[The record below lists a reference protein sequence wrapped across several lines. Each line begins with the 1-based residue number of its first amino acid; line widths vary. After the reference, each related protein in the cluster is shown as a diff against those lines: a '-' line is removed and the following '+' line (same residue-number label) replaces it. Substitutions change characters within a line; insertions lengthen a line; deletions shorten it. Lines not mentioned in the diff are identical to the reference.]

1 MEMLLVVNF
10 NPVKSGTTQMSQTFR
25 DLHARGNP
33 FILANA
39 WDKGTACLFA
49 GLGAQALATSS
60 GAHAFT
66 LGRPDLGTLTRDEA
80 LAHAETIVSAT
91 SLPVSGDFENG
102 FGDAPGIVE
111 ETVKLSAEIGL
122 AGISIEDISPID
134 TQPYG
139 FDLAVER
146 IQAASAAAKAL
157 PKDFVL
163 VARADGFMHDLYYLD
178 EAIRRIQAFEAA
190 GADCV
195 YVPYLK
201 DLATV
206 TKVCSS
212 VSIPVN
218 VGISTVENV
227 SLKDFATAGAARISL
242 GMAMAT
248 ATHTTLHTLSTNIF
262 ENGNFAGLGNNLS
275 YEIIDDCM
283 TKGRAR

>member
-1 MEMLLVVNF
+1 M
-10 NPVKSGTTQMSQTFR
+10 PHSFR

-49 GLGAQALATSS
+49 GLGAKALATSS

-66 LGRPDLGTLTRDEA
+66 LGRSDLGTITRDEA
-80 LAHAETIVSAT
+80 LAHAESIVSAT
-91 SLPVSGDFENG
+91 TLPVSGDFENG
-102 FGDAPGIVE
+102 FGDAPDIVE
-111 ETVKLSAEIGL
+111 ETVRLSAEIGL
-122 AGISIEDISPID
+122 AGISIEDIAYPD
-134 TQPYG
+134 VEPYG

-146 IQAASAAAKAL
+146 IKAASAAAKAL

-163 VARADGFMHDLYYLD
+163 VARADGFMNELYDLE

-195 YVPYLK
+195 YVPYLQNL
-201 DLATV
+201 DAV
-206 TKVCSS
+206 RQVCSS
-212 VSIPVN
+212 VSVPVN

-227 SLKDFATAGAARISL
+227 SMQEFAKAGAARISL

-248 ATHTTLHTLSTNIF
+248 ATHSTFYTLSASMF
-262 ENGNFAGLGNNLS
+262 EQGDFSGLGDSLS
-275 YEIIDDCM
+275 YETIDACM
-283 TKGRAR
+283 TRGRAT

>member
-1 MEMLLVVNF
+1 
-10 NPVKSGTTQMSQTFR
+10 MSYSFR
-25 DLHARGNP
+25 SLHTHADP
-33 FILANA
+33 FILVNA
-39 WDKGTACLFA
+39 WDAGTACLFA
-49 GLGAQALATSS
+49 GLGAKALATSS

-66 LGRPDLGTLTRDEA
+66 LGRSDLGTITRDEA
-80 LAHAETIVSAT
+80 LTHAESIVSAT

-102 FGDAPGIVE
+102 FGDAPDVVE
-111 ETVKLSAEIGL
+111 ETVRLSAEIGL
-122 AGISIEDISPID
+122 AGISIEDISYPD
-134 TQPYG
+134 TRAYE

-146 IQAASAAAKAL
+146 IKAASAAARAL

-163 VARADGFMHDLYYLD
+163 VARADGFMHDLYDLD

-201 DLATV
+201 NLETV

-227 SLKDFATAGAARISL
+227 SLKEFANAGAARISL

-248 ATHTTLHTLSTNIF
+248 ATHTALYNLSTSMF
-262 ENGNFAGLGNNLS
+262 EHGDFAKLGDNLS
-275 YEIIDDCM
+275 YEKIDQCM
-283 TKGRAR
+283 TRGRAT

>member
-1 MEMLLVVNF
+1 M
-10 NPVKSGTTQMSQTFR
+10 PQTFR

-49 GLGAQALATSS
+49 GLGAKALATSS

-66 LGRPDLGTLTRDEA
+66 LGRPDLGTLSRDEA

-102 FGDAPGIVE
+102 FGDAPDIME
-111 ETVKLSAEIGL
+111 ETIKLSAEIGL
-122 AGISIEDISPID
+122 AGISIEDMSYPD
-134 TQPYG
+134 SQPYE

-146 IQAASAAAKAL
+146 IKAASAMAKSL

-163 VARADGFMHDLYYLD
+163 VARADGFMHSLYSLD

-201 DLATV
+201 SLEAV
-206 TKVCSS
+206 TQVCNS

-227 SLKDFATAGAARISL
+227 SMEEFANAGAARISM

-248 ATHTTLHTLSTNIF
+248 ATHTILHDLSTSMF
-262 ENGNFAGLGNNLS
+262 EHGDFSKLGDSLS
-275 YEIIDDCM
+275 YGTIYKCM
-283 TKGRAR
+283 KRGRVQN

>member
-1 MEMLLVVNF
+1 
-10 NPVKSGTTQMSQTFR
+10 MSQSFR
-25 DLHARGNP
+25 NLHARANP

-49 GLGAQALATSS
+49 GLGARALATSS

-66 LGRPDLGTLTRDEA
+66 LGRPDLGTVTRDEA

-102 FGDAPGIVE
+102 FGDAPDILE

-122 AGISIEDISPID
+122 AGISIEDISYPN
-134 TQPYG
+134 TQPYD
-139 FDLAVER
+139 FERAVER
-146 IQAASAAAKAL
+146 IKAASAAARAL

-163 VARADGFMHDLYYLD
+163 VARADGFMNGLYDLD
-178 EAIRRIQAFEAA
+178 ESIRRIQAFETA

-195 YVPYLK
+195 YIPYLQN
-201 DLATV
+201 LETV

-218 VGISTVENV
+218 VGISTVEHI
-227 SLKDFATAGAARISL
+227 SLQEFADAGAARISL

-248 ATHTTLHTLSTNIF
+248 ATHTILHNLSTNIF
-262 ENGNFAGLGNNLS
+262 EDGNFAKLGDNLS
-275 YEIIDDCM
+275 YETIDQCM
-283 TKGRAR
+283 AKGRTR

>member
-1 MEMLLVVNF
+1 
-10 NPVKSGTTQMSQTFR
+10 MSQPFR
-25 DLHARGNP
+25 TLHAPGNP

-49 GLGAQALATSS
+49 GMGAKALATSS

-66 LGRPDLGTLTRDEA
+66 LGRSDLGMVTRDEA
-80 LAHAETIVSAT
+80 LTHAETIVSAT

-102 FGDAPGIVE
+102 FGDAPDILE

-122 AGISIEDISPID
+122 AGISIEDMSFPD
-134 TQPYG
+134 TQPYE

-146 IQAASAAAKAL
+146 IRAASATAAAL

-163 VARADGFMHDLYYLD
+163 VARADGFMHGSYDLD
-178 EAIRRIQAFEAA
+178 ESIRRIRAFEAA

-195 YVPYLK
+195 YVPYLN
-201 DLATV
+201 DLETV
-206 TKVCSS
+206 TKVCRS

-227 SLKDFATAGAARISL
+227 SLREFAQAGVARISL

-248 ATHTTLHTLSTNIF
+248 ATHTAFYNLSASMF
-262 ENGNFAGLGNNLS
+262 GNGDFSGLGDNLS
-275 YEIIDDCM
+275 YEVIDECM
-283 TKGRAR
+283 AKGRAS

>member
-1 MEMLLVVNF
+1 
-10 NPVKSGTTQMSQTFR
+10 MSQTFR
-25 DLHARGNP
+25 DLHTRGNP

-39 WDKGTACLFA
+39 WDIGTARLFA
-49 GLGAQALATSS
+49 GLGAKALATSS

-66 LGRPDLGTLTRDEA
+66 LGRSDLGTVTREEA
-80 LAHAETIVSAT
+80 LAHAEAIVSAT

-102 FGDAPGIVE
+102 FGDAPDIIE
-111 ETVKLSAEIGL
+111 ETVRLSSEIGL

-134 TQPYG
+134 AQPYG

-163 VARADGFMHDLYYLD
+163 VARADGFMYGLYDLD
-178 EAIRRIQAFEAA
+178 ESIRRIQAFETA

-195 YVPYLK
+195 YVPYLN
-201 DLATV
+201 DLETV
-206 TKVCSS
+206 KRVCKS

-218 VGISTVENV
+218 VGVSSVEHISM
-227 SLKDFATAGAARISL
+227 KDFANAGAARISL

-248 ATHTTLHTLSTNIF
+248 ATHTTLHNLSTNMF
-262 ENGNFAGLGNNLS
+262 ERGNFSELGNNLS
-275 YEIIDDCM
+275 YETIDECM
-283 TKGRAR
+283 AKGGKT